1 MFPILILHRT
11 HTYFMSIVSMKRH
24 IVFLVAVMML
34 TTKLCTQAHH
44 ITILALVRSAHTTT
58 NPLSNAFCELTKHF
72 CNFYYSFI
80 FCCLFGQKKMTKEII
95 LIPKEPQV
103 PHYCLGRKYSAQ
115 FRHPKC
121 MRKLICCATHLINYW
136 SILLFELHNLKETF
150 S

>member
-1 MFPILILHRT
+1 
-11 HTYFMSIVSMKRH
+11 
-24 IVFLVAVMML
+24 MML
-34 TTKLCTQAHH
+34 TSKLCTLQAHH
-44 ITILALVRSAHTTT
+44 ITILALVRSAHT
-58 NPLSNAFCELTKHF
+58 NYYYYQSIIQCILCELTKHF

-136 SILLFELHNLKETF
+136 DILLSELQIM
-150 S
+150 